1 MAADRQFPTSGT
13 GAAYMAKI
21 AEEGTALYN
30 AACLPL
36 SVTGG
41 TANDPVCTCA
51 PALTAGIL
59 AGMSFWWTA
68 SADNTGPMTMV
79 IDGNAAVPM
88 KNDDGADLAAGV
100 IKGGRRYLLTAFAG
114 ALIVTGTV
122 NIQKVDDYQVFDTVG
137 AFTWYKPVGCPAN
150 ALVVLRLWGGGGGG
164 GTVPTAS
171 NRSSSGGGGGG
182 YVQLVMRA
190 GDIADS
196 VAGTVGAGGAIA
208 TAGGNSSFGAY
219 AIAYAGGKGGG
230 NNSTDASNGGN
241 GGGAFRSGANGTNAA
256 STIAANNGQ
265 LGDKSAG
272 NGGGNPDSTNN
283 GVAPAPGGEGGITG
297 GGGGG
302 GAGISTNKRG
312 DGGAA
317 IFAGGGGG
325 GLRGNTTDAGAGG
338 TSLYGGNG
346 GNGGADGSPRGGG
359 GGGGAKGGRGEI
371 IIHVIG

>member
-68 SADNTGPMTMV
+68 AADNTGPMTMA

-122 NIQKVDDYQVFDTVG
+122 NIQKINDYQVFDTVG

-150 ALVVLRLWGGGGGG
+150 ALVIMDVWAGGGGGG
-164 GTVPTAS
+164 KAPTS
-171 NRSSSGGGGGG
+171 NNTGAAGGGGGG
-182 YVQLVMRA
+182 YAYRRMRA
-190 GDIADS
+190 SDVTDS
-196 VAGTVGAGGAIA
+196 VNGNIGAGGATR

-219 AIAYAGGKGGG
+219 AIAYGGGAGGG
-230 NNSTDASNGGN
+230 NNTIASA
-241 GGGAFRSGANGTNAA
+241 GGGGGGGIFGTGRAGNEAGSGSSAVG
-256 STIAANNGQ
+256 GGG
-265 LGDKSAG
+265 GDKSAG
-272 NGGGNPDSTNN
+272 SGGTANTGSPGSSN
-283 GVAPAPGGEGGITG
+283 AGGEGSVTG

-302 GAGISTNKRG
+302 GAQGSNSGRN
-312 DGGAA
+312 GAA
-317 IFAGGGGG
+317 GGNSIYAGAGGGGLG
-325 GLRGNTTDAGAGG
+325 GTASSAAGG
-338 TSLYGGNG
+338 TSLDGGNG
-346 GNGGADGSPRGGG
+346 GAGGADGSPRGGG